1 MFIMATCNER
11 KEKKKGE
18 VEMGWLYYTI
28 SEKDVFVLNV
38 TSFRSCGVITHRALW
53 YDEAMQEWVESNL
66 AYFRPPKEKH

>member
-1 MFIMATCNER
+1 
-11 KEKKKGE
+11 
-18 VEMGWLYYTI
+18 MGWLYYTI
-28 SEKDVFVLNV
+28 SEKDVFVSNV